1 MEPERPLDEYIK
13 NLNKQIDRTL
23 IDSDAKIA
31 ELNDKKAEIIAEHQE
46 VEEQLNGLVRNAQQI
61 QNDTLRRLKAS
72 LESGLDDDIRD
83 FLNGT
88 INAGEFQKRVNK
100 RTTAVTQSEAQI
112 RQEMLRVMDA
122 VAMSTDQAT
131 GTNCLRELVIKIR
144 DNTYDAAQT
153 MCRFPKK
160 AAQAA
165 KDLAGGLYTTFQIV
179 GDFLSLFDVAG
190 QESDAL
196 SARSDVSSTD
206 SLQGV
211 IMNIESLADKVIVY
225 QASQAASRSAASTVG
240 SNSSQGSSLLT
251 TFTAPPAYQQASQP
265 AYDPDDESTIASEP
279 NSQPFS
285 EPNSQQAFQQA
296 SQQAYAADDE
306 ADDEA
311 SDNNGPPNKKSKA
324 NPLGSGGKRKSK
336 HHKKSKKSKTK
347 KHYKKQRGGKKYRQ
361 TKKGY
366 SKKRTL
372 KRYKRRANK

>member
-46 VEEQLNGLVRNAQQI
+46 VEEELNGLVRNAQQI

-153 MCRFPKK
+153 MCRFPEN
-160 AAQAA
+160 AAQAV
-165 KDLAGGLYTTFQIV
+165 KDLVGGLYTTFQIV

-225 QASQAASRSAASTVG
+225 QASQAASRAASQTDDSSIPSDYG
-240 SNSSQGSSLLT
+240 SQ
-251 TFTAPPAYQQASQP
+251 
-265 AYDPDDESTIASEP
+265 STIASGRFLTP
-279 NSQPFS
+279 DDSDGPPDYKRLRATILQGATPDNSQG
-285 EPNSQQAFQQA
+285 
-296 SQQAYAADDE
+296 Y
-306 ADDEA
+306 
-311 SDNNGPPNKKSKA
+311 
-324 NPLGSGGKRKSK
+324 GGKRKSK

-347 KHYKKQRGGKKYRQ
+347 KHYKKQRGGKKHRQ

>member
-1 MEPERPLDEYIK
+1 MEPERPLDEYIH
-13 NLNKQIDRTL
+13 NLNIQINRTL

-31 ELNDKKAEIIAEHQE
+31 ELNHKKAEIIAEHQG
-46 VEEQLNGLVRNAQQI
+46 VEEKLNELVSKAQQI

-72 LESGLDDDIRD
+72 LESSLDNDIRD

-88 INAGEFQKRVNK
+88 ISEGEFQKRVNS
-100 RTTAVTQSEAQI
+100 RTTEVAQSEAQI

-122 VAMSTDQAT
+122 VAMSADQAT
-131 GTNCLRELVIKIR
+131 GTNCLHELVIKIR

-153 MCRFPKK
+153 MCKFPKN

-190 QESDAL
+190 LESDALSARSGVSL

-206 SLQGV
+206 SLQGI
-211 IMNIESLADKVIVY
+211 IMNIASLADKVIVY

-240 SNSSQGSSLLT
+240 SNSSQGSSIIT
-251 TFTAPPAYQQASQP
+251 AFTAQP
-265 AYDPDDESTIASEP
+265 ANDPDDESTIASPED
-279 NSQPFS
+279 SQLYSQLYSP
-285 EPNSQQAFQQA
+285 PYSQQDYDADNDSNFQ
-296 SQQAYAADDE
+296 SD
-306 ADDEA
+306 
-311 SDNNGPPNKKSKA
+311 DNNGSANKKTKL
-324 NPLGSGGKRKSK
+324 NPPDIGGKRKSK
-336 HHKKSKKSKTK
+336 HHKKSKKSKKTK

-372 KRYKRRANK
+372 KRYKKRAYK

>member
-1 MEPERPLDEYIK
+1 MEPERPLDEYIH
-13 NLNKQIDRTL
+13 NLNIQINRTL

-31 ELNDKKAEIIAEHQE
+31 ELNHKKAEIIAEHQG
-46 VEEQLNGLVRNAQQI
+46 VEEKLNELVSKAQQI

-72 LESGLDDDIRD
+72 LESSLDNDIRD

-88 INAGEFQKRVNK
+88 ISEGEFQKRVNS
-100 RTTAVTQSEAQI
+100 RTTEVAQSEAQI

-122 VAMSTDQAT
+122 VAMSADQAT
-131 GTNCLRELVIKIR
+131 GTNCLHELVIKIR

-153 MCRFPKK
+153 MCKFPKN

-196 SARSDVSSTD
+196 SVRSDVSSTD

-211 IMNIESLADKVIVY
+211 IMNIASLADKVIVY
-225 QASQAASRSAASTVG
+225 QASQAASRAS
-240 SNSSQGSSLLT
+240 
-251 TFTAPPAYQQASQP
+251 ASQS
-265 AYDPDDESTIASEP
+265 DDSSIPSDYGSQNTIASEHFLTP
-279 NSQPFS
+279 DDSDRPPDYKRLRATILQGETPDNSQG
-285 EPNSQQAFQQA
+285 
-296 SQQAYAADDE
+296 Y
-306 ADDEA
+306 
-311 SDNNGPPNKKSKA
+311 
-324 NPLGSGGKRKSK
+324 GGKRKSK
-336 HHKKSKKSKTK
+336 HHKKSKKSKKTK
-347 KHYKKQRGGKKYRQ
+347 KHYKKQRGGKKHRQ

-372 KRYKRRANK
+372 KRYKKRAYK